1 MKFLALAAL
10 MGLSLNAATISFG
23 PVSTTPSF
31 NPGDQSSYVQFLN
44 LPLFNPALGTL
55 TGVEITVDTQLNKSG
70 NMVNNG
76 SNAASLGY
84 TYGPT
89 SIGVTG
95 LGVVHSQV
103 ATAAFTVGQTFLNV
117 PGSGGV
123 VNIAALQEFDLGN
136 VFNPGIAGFTGVGTT
151 PYQVDA
157 VANLFTSCGSGN
169 CATNIAT
176 LMGAQISVTYTYTVD
191 ETGVPEPSTNLLMGA
206 GLLLVGLIARKR

>member
-1 MKFLALAAL
+1 
-10 MGLSLNAATISFG
+10 
-23 PVSTTPSF
+23 
-31 NPGDQSSYVQFLN
+31 
-44 LPLFNPALGTL
+44 
-55 TGVEITVDTQLNKSG
+55 
-70 NMVNNG
+70 MVNNG

-89 SIGVTG
+89 SIALNG
-95 LGVVHSQV
+95 LGKVVHSQV
-103 ATAAFTVGQTFLNV
+103 ATGAFTIGQTFLNV
-117 PGSGGV
+117 PGGGGV
-123 VNIAALQEFDLGN
+123 VNIAALQETDLGN

-191 ETGVPEPSTNLLMGA
+191 DTGVHESERA
-206 GLLLVGLIARKR
+206 K